1 MNRDLKNDILQNGLK
16 VNDEVI
22 VKSLDWFKTNYD
34 LVTNGVNVLGFF
46 SKSMTP
52 NCGKKLVV
60 ETSRYNPD
68 SNRKSIMFRVKEN
81 QFLWSVEMIDTVIR
95 DGVSVNLNDDEIFI
109 SSLLDKD
116 IDTLTREECIQL
128 ACELENLIITQ

>member
-1 MNRDLKNDILQNGLK
+1 MNCDLKNDILQNGLK

-46 SKSMTP
+46 SKSMTS

-68 SNRKSIMFRVKEN
+68 SNRKSILFRVKEN

-95 DGVSVNLNDDEIFI
+95 DGVSVNLNDDEVFI